1 MQSFFRVDGPLHSF
15 LAKVWGLL
23 VLNLLMLLTSL
34 PIITIGAAQ
43 TAGFTVTTRMI
54 HLNETRIVL
63 SYFTS
68 FKKNFKKSTVSWI
81 ILLVILTIL
90 SFNWLYL
97 LKFYQFNSWI
107 TIGVA
112 IVTIIGA
119 NFFQYIFFYISRI
132 DDSLKQTFI
141 NIVKLTLTFPIRSII
156 MLFVMVLPVLTMLLS
171 VELFVFGMYIG
182 IFIGISFMHFLR
194 TFLLLELFR
203 KL

>member
-1 MQSFFRVDGPLHSF
+1 MQSFFRVDGPLYSF

-81 ILLVILTIL
+81 ILLVILAIL
-90 SFNWLYL
+90 SFDWLYL